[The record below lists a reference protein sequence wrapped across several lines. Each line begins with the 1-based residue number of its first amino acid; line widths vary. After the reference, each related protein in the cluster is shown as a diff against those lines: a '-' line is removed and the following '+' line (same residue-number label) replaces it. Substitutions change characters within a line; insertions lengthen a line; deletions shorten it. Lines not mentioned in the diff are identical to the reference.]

1 MFKKKKEVIKADYTL
16 IGGGIMSATL
26 ASLLNELE
34 PNKTIMI
41 LERLNAVAAESS
53 SAWNNAG
60 TGHAALCELNY
71 TPSRE
76 DGSIDMSK
84 ALSIN
89 AQFEESK
96 QFWSY
101 LIKQKHIEKPES
113 FLNPIP
119 HMSFVHGRDD
129 VTFLRKR
136 HETMQAHPFFSDMKF
151 STDKD
156 EVAAWIPLFMENRK
170 ANQPIA
176 ATRIDRGCDVDFG
189 ALTTNMI
196 NFVKEKSQVTMQL
209 GVEVQ
214 DIKRNRDKK
223 VKDWFVEVKDLH
235 SKKEYFIQ
243 SDFVF
248 IGAGGGSLDL
258 LNKSDIDEGE
268 GYGGFPVGGQWLV
281 CKNEEIIER
290 HYAKVYGK
298 AKVGAPP
305 MSLPHLDTRR
315 INGVRSLF
323 FGPFAG
329 FSTKFLKKGSY
340 LDLVK
345 SIELD
350 NILPMLAAGFQN
362 IELTKYLIEQL
373 RLSFDDR
380 MEALREY
387 YPAAKNEDWE
397 LKIAGQRVQV
407 IKEDDEQVGILG
419 FGTEVVNAEDGTL
432 AALLG
437 ASPGASTAT
446 SIMLDI
452 LEKCFPEYA
461 SPKWQEKIKEMVP
474 YRCMDLI
481 KKPEDVIKAREFS
494 DLLFD

>member
-1 MFKKKKEVIKADYTL
+1 MFKKKREVIKADYAL

-34 PNKTIMI
+34 PTKKIII
-41 LERLNAVAAESS
+41 LERMDEVAVESS
-53 SAWNNAG
+53 AAWNNAG

-71 TPSRE
+71 TPYLE

-96 QFWSY
+96 QFWTY
-101 LIKQKHIEKPES
+101 LINKKHIQKPES
-113 FLNPIP
+113 FMNPIP

-136 HETMQAHPFFSDMKF
+136 YETMQAHPFFADMKF
-151 STDKD
+151 SVNKKQV
-156 EVAAWIPLFMENRK
+156 EGWIPLFMENRNAK
-170 ANQPIA
+170 QPFA
-176 ATRIDRGCDVDFG
+176 ATRIENGCDVDFG
-189 ALTTNMI
+189 ALTTKLI
-196 NFVKEKSQVTMQL
+196 DFVKARPQVSLQL

-214 DIKRNRDKK
+214 DIKRNRAKEI
-223 VKDWFVEVKDLH
+223 KDWFLEVEDLN
-235 SKKEYFIQ
+235 SKKEYYIQ
-243 SDFVF
+243 ADFVF

-258 LNKSDIDEGE
+258 LDKSDIEEGE

-281 CKNEEIIER
+281 CKNEEVIKK

-305 MSLPHLDTRR
+305 MSVPHLDTRR
-315 INGVRSLF
+315 INGERSLF

-329 FSTKFLKKGSY
+329 FSTKFLKNGSY
-340 LDLVK
+340 LDLIK
-345 SIELD
+345 SIEID
-350 NILPMLAAGFQN
+350 NIIPMLAVGFQN
-362 IELTKYLIEQL
+362 VQLTKYLIDQV
-373 RLSFDDR
+373 RLSFEDR

-419 FGTEVVNAEDGTL
+419 FGTEVVHSEDGTL

-452 LEKCFPEYA
+452 LEKCFPEY
-461 SPKWQEKIKEMVP
+461 SSLKWQKKIKAMVP
-474 YRCMDLI
+474 YRSKDLI
-481 KKPEDVIKAREFS
+481 NKPKDVKKARKIS
-494 DLLFD
+494 QLLFD

>member
-1 MFKKKKEVIKADYTL
+1 MFHKKKEVIEVDYAL
-16 IGGGIMSATL
+16 IGGGIMSATM

-34 PNKTIMI
+34 PTKKII
-41 LERLNAVAAESS
+41 LLERMDAVAVESS
-53 SAWNNAG
+53 AAWNNAG

-71 TPSRE
+71 TPYSD
-76 DGSIDMSK
+76 DGSIDISK

-101 LIKQKHIEKPES
+101 LINQKHIEKPES

-119 HMSFVHGRDD
+119 HMSFVHGMDD

-136 HETMQAHPFFSDMKF
+136 HKTMQAHPFFADMKF
-151 STDKD
+151 STDKN

-170 ANQPIA
+170 VNQPFA
-176 ATRIDRGCDVDFG
+176 ATRIERGCDVDFG
-189 ALTTNMI
+189 ALTSNMI
-196 NFVKEKSQVTMQL
+196 NFVKDKPQVTLQL

-223 VKDWFVEVKDLH
+223 AKDWFVEVKDLH

-243 SDFVF
+243 ANFVF

-258 LNKSDIDEGE
+258 LDKSDIEEGE

-281 CKNEEIIER
+281 CKNEEVTER

-298 AKVGAPP
+298 AQLGAPP
-305 MSLPHLDTRR
+305 MSMPHLDTRR

-329 FSTKFLKKGSY
+329 FSTKFLKNGSY
-340 LDLVK
+340 LDLIK

-350 NILPMLAAGFQN
+350 NILPMLAVGFQN
-362 IELTKYLIEQL
+362 VELTKYLIDQV

-380 MEALREY
+380 MNALREY

-397 LKIAGQRVQV
+397 LKTAGQRVQV

-419 FGTEVVNAEDGTL
+419 FGTEVVHAQDGTL

-446 SIMLDI
+446 SIMLDV

-461 SPKWQEKIKEMVP
+461 SPKWQKKIKEMVP
-474 YRCMDLI
+474 YRYKDLVNKPMDI
-481 KKPEDVIKAREFS
+481 IKARKIS
-494 DLLFD
+494 QLLFD